1 MQQQRDMTV
10 TEPILKVMFAC
21 TFESDHFRV
30 KGLNCSLFSPTVSTL
45 SGLKCIET
53 RSEVS
58 ADSQANAVLLA
69 MLTSLDGYIRTKP
82 QRAAALPF
90 VGWDSQTR
98 CTRADPDR
106 QCHNRH
112 FWTAAALWLIKV
124 WQQIQHIRTLVALV
138 EHDSS
143 SFLLLLDLVFYLGII
158 VVEVDSNENLSRTH
172 QDLLRNASKPTCMGK
187 RKSRTESELKPHFSR
202 RNLLTLMK
210 EASQNMSLWY

>member
-10 TEPILKVMFAC
+10 TEPILKVMFAY

-82 QRAAALPF
+82 QRAAALCGLRLSDTLHSGRPRSAM
-90 VGWDSQTR
+90 SQQAFLNSCCVMTDKGV
-98 CTRADPDR
+98 TANSTHSNTGGTGRA
-106 QCHNRH
+106 
-112 FWTAAALWLIKV
+112 
-124 WQQIQHIRTLVALV
+124 
-138 EHDSS
+138 
-143 SFLLLLDLVFYLGII
+143 
-158 VVEVDSNENLSRTH
+158 
-172 QDLLRNASKPTCMGK
+172 
-187 RKSRTESELKPHFSR
+187 
-202 RNLLTLMK
+202 
-210 EASQNMSLWY
+210 